1 MRRWF
6 KIIWESIVEARIAA
20 ARARVDGRH
29 L

>member
-6 KIIWESIVEARIAA
+6 KIIWESIVEARAEA
-20 ARARVDGRH
+20 ARARVNGRH

>member
-6 KIIWESIVEARIAA
+6 KIIWESIVEARTEA